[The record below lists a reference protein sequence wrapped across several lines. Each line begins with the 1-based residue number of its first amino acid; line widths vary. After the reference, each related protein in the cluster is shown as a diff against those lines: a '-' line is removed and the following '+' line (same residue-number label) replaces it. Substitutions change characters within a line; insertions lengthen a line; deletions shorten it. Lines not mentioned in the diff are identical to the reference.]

1 MQQINILLHTSFSQ
15 LSLIMKQVEIYCKNT
30 NSVHEYP
37 LGTSLLEISHDL
49 DIKLENKVCGAIVNN
64 QVRELSFCLVKPKR
78 IEFFDFSHPDGRRL
92 YIRSLIFVLYAAVKE
107 TFPEVTLKIQNGI
120 SNGYFFELNGLGRE
134 ITDSDIFTILQE
146 MKSLIHQDI
155 PFVKKRMQTA
165 EVIELLRQQGLV
177 DKAQLFEQQGN
188 LFSSLYFLK
197 NLANY
202 FYGHLLPST
211 GYILNFG
218 LISYFDGLLLQVPK
232 PKNFD
237 KLHKLVERKKLFGI
251 FQEQKDWAE
260 ILNVSTIGN
269 LNNFT
274 INNHSGDVLKIS
286 EALHEKKIA
295 EIANMIHKLDGD
307 LKIVLV
313 SGPSASG
320 KTTFSKRLGVQLAV
334 NGLRPY
340 LISLDDYFVDR
351 ELTPIDEF
359 GEYDFESIDA
369 IDIEFFNKQ
378 LLDLLDGREIELPG
392 FDFQLGRRTASGRK
406 LKLLPADILVVEGIH
421 GMNPGLL
428 TKIER
433 KYTFNIFI
441 SALTQISF
449 DEHSHISTADNRLL
463 RRIIRDSK
471 YRGYSASETIKRWPS
486 VRRGEEKNIFPYQ
499 ENADVM
505 FNSAT
510 LYELAVLKEYAEP
523 ILKNVPENREEY
535 IEANRLLKFLSWF
548 KQIDDSEIPPTSL
561 LREFLGGSSFAY

>member
-1 MQQINILLHTSFSQ
+1 
-15 LSLIMKQVEIYCKNT
+15 MKQVEIYCKNT

-37 LGTSLLEISHDL
+37 LGTSLLEISRDL

-78 IEFFDFSHPDGRRL
+78 IEFFDFTHPDGRRL

-107 TFPEVTLKIQNGI
+107 TFPEVSLKIQNGI

-134 ITDSDIFTILQE
+134 ITDSDIFTIVQE
-146 MKSLIHQDI
+146 MKSLIRQDI
-155 PFVKKRMQTA
+155 PFVKKRMQTT

-188 LFSSLYFLK
+188 LFSSLYFIN

-237 KLHKLVERKKLFGI
+237 KLHKLVERNKLFGI

-369 IDIEFFNKQ
+369 IDIEYFNKH
-378 LLDLLDGREIELPG
+378 LLELLDGKEIELPG

-406 LKLLPADILVVEGIH
+406 LKLMPADILVVEGIH

-449 DEHSHISTADNRLL
+449 DEHTHISTADNRLL

-510 LYELAVLKEYAEP
+510 LYELAVLKKYAEP

>member
-1 MQQINILLHTSFSQ
+1 
-15 LSLIMKQVEIYCKNT
+15 MKQVEIFCKNT
-30 NSVHEYP
+30 NSTHEYP
-37 LGTSLLEISHDL
+37 LGTSLLEISKDL
-49 DIKLENKVCGAIVNN
+49 NIKLDNRVCGAIVNN

-78 IEFFDFSHPDGRRL
+78 IEFFDISHPDGRRL
-92 YIRSLIFVLYAAVKE
+92 YIRSLIFVFYAAVKE
-107 TFPEVTLKIQNGI
+107 TFPEVSLTIQNGI
-120 SNGYFFELNGLGRE
+120 SNGYFFEINGLGRE
-134 ITDSDIFTILQE
+134 ISDSDIFTIKQE
-146 MKSLIHQDI
+146 MKSLINQDI
-155 PFVKKRMQTA
+155 PFVKKRMQTN
-165 EVIELLRQQGLV
+165 EVVDLLQQQGLSE
-177 DKAQLFEQQGN
+177 KAQLFEQQGN

-197 NLANY
+197 NFANY

-211 GYILNFG
+211 GYISNFG
-218 LISYFDGLLLQVPK
+218 LITYFDGLLLQVPK

-274 INNHSGDVLKIS
+274 LNNNSGDVIKIS

-307 LKIVLV
+307 LKVVLV

-351 ELTPIDEF
+351 EKTPIDEF
-359 GEYDFESIDA
+359 GEYDFESIAA
-369 IDIEFFNKQ
+369 IDIEYFNNQ
-378 LLDLLDGREIELPG
+378 LLELLEGKEIALPG
-392 FDFQLGRRTASGRK
+392 FDFQLGRRIATGKR
-406 LKLLPADILVVEGIH
+406 LKLLPSDILVVEGIH
-421 GMNPGLL
+421 GMNPELL

-449 DEHSHISTADNRLL
+449 DEHTHISTADNRLL

-499 ENADVM
+499 ENADIM

-510 LYELAVLKEYAEP
+510 LYELAVLKKYAEP
-523 ILKNVPENREEY
+523 ILKSVPENRDEY

-561 LREFLGGSSFAY
+561 LREFLGGSSFIY